1 MNRRILEILTVVMK
15 EIRENSFDEVDLQ
28 FIIDMLSERGF
39 SDSEISSAM
48 SWLMS
53 HGENI
58 DRLFASQATGVPR
71 PLWRTLNEEEK
82 RSISPDAFSYLFRL
96 RELQLLG
103 DNDVEAII
111 ERAVKLQIPQI
122 NIEDMQDLIAIVV
135 LDFDKSASGGYFQF
149 TSNRLPH

>member
-1 MNRRILEILTVVMK
+1 MK

-28 FIIDMLSERGF
+28 FIIDILSERGF
-39 SDSEISSAM
+39 SESEISSAM
-48 SWLMS
+48 SWLMN

-58 DRLFASQATGVPR
+58 DRLFASQASGVPR
-71 PLWRTLNEEEK
+71 PLWRNLNDEEK
-82 RSISPDAFSYLFRL
+82 SSISPDAFSYLFRL
-96 RELQLLG
+96 RELQLLS

-122 NIEDMQDLIAIVV
+122 DIEDMQDLIAIVV